1 MEVKKLINLLTVV
14 LFSTAAVLPISTA
27 SDIEDVTVFYTLDYG
42 GLRVEVEGPA
52 IAWPGD
58 EINITV
64 RVQASARIHID
75 FVSMNISSLKTNRE
89 EVPLI
94 GTMSFLNDVDLNPEA
109 TNQTSYE
116 VNVPDDAL
124 PGLIY
129 GMVWYSWH
137 IKGSVPDPHVMLPK
151 AFPATFIENKP
162 YIELKE
168 EFDDL
173 NSSHC
178 DLLTNYTL
186 LDANYTDLQERF
198 QQLENAQIGESNA
211 TGLMYL
217 FLITTGIFVVT
228 TLILMIRRP
237 KPTTW

>member
-1 MEVKKLINLLTVV
+1 MNVKKSTYLLMII
-14 LFSTAAVLPISTA
+14 LFSAAAVLPVSADLEIGDA
-27 SDIEDVTVFYTLDYG
+27 QVFYTLDYG
-42 GLRVEVEGPA
+42 GLLVKVEGPA

-64 RVQASARIHID
+64 RVQASAKIHID
-75 FVSMNISSLKTNRE
+75 FVNLNVSSLEMNRE
-89 EVPLI
+89 EVPLL
-94 GTMSFLNDVDLNPEA
+94 GTVSFLNNVDLNPEA
-109 TNQTSYE
+109 INQTSYE
-116 VNVPDDAL
+116 VEVPNDAL

-129 GMVWYSWH
+129 GMIWYSWH

-168 EFDDL
+168 DFDDL
-173 NSSHC
+173 NSSYRN
-178 DLLTNYTL
+178 LQNSYTS

-198 QQLENAQIGESNA
+198 QQLESAQIGESNA

-217 FLITTGIFVVT
+217 FLITTGIFVAT

-237 KPTTW
+237 KAATW